1 MQSNHIYS
9 ILGLGLVV
17 GLALCLYLRN
27 LKVVPS
33 RHSDSCVSF
42 RAHVRFAPLYPVTEV
57 LPSRQFAISK
67 MSISPTTVASFLI
80 VRLLIDNNCLLF
92 LATPWFYCI
101 FALSCRRNAFT
112 VYLMLQAMNHIEP
125 IKH

>member
-27 LKVVPS
+27 LKVVPF

-92 LATPWFYCI
+92 WLLHGFIVFLLCLA
-101 FALSCRRNAFT
+101 AEMLLQLSDAASDES
-112 VYLMLQAMNHIEP
+112 Y
-125 IKH
+125 